1 LIIETLRTHVQVIN
15 KAHDVTLVGGMDE
28 GLRAVKLLQLLWLL
42 QLARVFGAEATVDC
56 IVDFNYSVVEHNRQI
71 WRHNARALRLKQNVP
86 NARTRT
92 IQCPGSACLR
102 KSCCPLTPL
111 EMARQCEVAAN

>member
-1 LIIETLRTHVQVIN
+1 
-15 KAHDVTLVGGMDE
+15 
-28 GLRAVKLLQLLWLL
+28 
-42 QLARVFGAEATVDC
+42 
-56 IVDFNYSVVEHNRQI
+56 
-71 WRHNARALRLKQNVP
+71 LKQNVP